1 MNPGQDEKLR
11 SGSADL
17 NRFCVLDVGSTTT
30 KAIFFKKD
38 SGWQYFRV
46 EKPTTVEAPYEDVTF
61 GVLDALGSLE
71 EISGEKLV
79 EQGRPC
85 LPCFSTSSAGGGLAV
100 VVAGLIGE
108 VTAKSGERV
117 ALGAGSIIQEIIA
130 LDDGRTPYK
139 KIDLLK
145 TLRPDMILLAG
156 GFDGGA
162 VHGPVFLAEMLSQ
175 SNLRPKLSR
184 DMKLPVIYAGNV
196 VARKYIEEI
205 LRERFMC
212 FSVPNIRPASSE
224 ENLEPARHKIHEVFM
239 EHVMSRA
246 PGYEKYKTWI
256 SSPILPTPA
265 AFSRILELASRD
277 LDAKILAV
285 DVGGATTDVFTVEK
299 GKVFR
304 TVSANLGMSY
314 SILNVVRQA
323 GLEAVRELLDFD
335 IDERE
340 LYDRIGN
347 KFLKPTGLPADI
359 EDTNIECAVASVAV
373 REAVREHLQVLHG
386 EKLSLTAD
394 ELGWHMFRSKK
405 RRKKVSYE
413 KLPLE
418 DYDIV
423 IGSGGKLSHSPRATA
438 AMILINALKPERT
451 INLAVD
457 SVFMFPHLG
466 VLSQTD
472 EKLAL
477 ELFYRFGLVRLGRVV
492 VPTGKAAAGEDAVR
506 LTGMFQDEQSFNET
520 VKAGEVKFIDVKPET
535 RTIVKIKSGRMKTPE
550 KQVELDGNTGGLI
563 IDARGRPPTGGGS
576 YFIPPDFQPPR
587 RTFHIENT
595 SGITRGEIRIR
606 RELAIPGDVFVKPD
620 DTVQADTLIAK
631 SVKSFLR
638 PFFLNIADDMK
649 LEPGEFKKHFN
660 KKIGDEINTGD
671 ILLEIKRSLMGA
683 TKNFRSQVTGTVEK
697 ILPNGTVIV
706 REKLEYAKK
715 LYSVKVAHEMD
726 IAPDEIKGYLKCRE
740 GQEIEQGQ
748 VLAGFL
754 ASGKGSLCR
763 SPVRGKVKEI
773 NYEFGAILIEPLLEE
788 LQLTAWL
795 PGKVEKVS
803 DKGCTV
809 INKGTVIRGSWG
821 SGEQIAGIISFDKIE
836 PGGVAVM
843 NTTDDRILRELA
855 AKKAAGLI
863 TGGLHLKDFN
873 DFKPKYSVIVI
884 EGFGEIKLAPETH
897 HLFKENI
904 GRLACLD
911 PTTQLRAGVRRP
923 RVIIPDIQ

>member
-1 MNPGQDEKLR
+1 M
-11 SGSADL
+11 ADL
-17 NRFCVLDVGSTTT
+17 TRFCVLDVGSTTT
-30 KAIFFKKD
+30 KAILFKKD
-38 SGWQYFRV
+38 PDWRYFRV

-61 GVLDALGSLE
+61 GVLDALRSLE
-71 EISGEKLV
+71 EITGEKLV
-79 EQGRPC
+79 EQETPC

-100 VVAGLIGE
+100 VVAGLIGV

-139 KIDLLK
+139 KINLLK

-196 VARKYIEEI
+196 AARKYIEEI

-224 ENLEPARHKIHEVFM
+224 ENLEPARHKMHEVFM

-265 AFSRILELASRD
+265 AVGRILELASRD

-285 DVGGATTDVFTVEK
+285 DVGGATTDVFTAEK

-323 GLEAVRELLDFD
+323 GLETVMELLDFD

-347 KFLKPTGLPADI
+347 KFLRPTGLPADI
-359 EDTNIECAVASVAV
+359 EETNIECAVASVAV
-373 REAVREHLQVLHG
+373 HEAVREHLQVLHG

-394 ELGWHMFRSKK
+394 ELGWHMFRPKK
-405 RRKKVSYE
+405 RRKKVSFK

-438 AMILINALKPERT
+438 AMILINALRPERA
-451 INLAVD
+451 IDLAVD

-477 ELFYRFGLVRLGRVV
+477 ELFYRFGLVRLGRVM

-506 LTGMFQDEQSFNET
+506 LTSVFQDGQSFNET
-520 VKAGEVKFIDVKPET
+520 VRAGAVKFIDIIPET
-535 RTIVKIKSGRMKTPE
+535 RTVVKIKSDGMKAPE
-550 KQVELDGNTGGLI
+550 KQVELEGNTGGLI
-563 IDARGRPPTGGGS
+563 IDARGRPLIGGGS
-576 YFIPPDFQPPR
+576 YFIPADFQPPQ
-587 RTFHIENT
+587 RTFHIEP
-595 SGITRGEIRIR
+595 SSRITRGEIRMP
-606 RELAIPGDVFVKPD
+606 RELAIPGEVFVKPN
-620 DTVQADTLIAK
+620 DTVQTDTLVAK

-638 PFFLNIADDMK
+638 PFFLRIADDIS
-649 LEPGEFKKHFN
+649 LAPEDFKKYFN
-660 KKIGDEINTGD
+660 KNIGDEIKTGD
-671 ILLEIKRSLMGA
+671 ILLEIKRSLMAA
-683 TKNFRSQVTGTVEK
+683 TKKFRSPVTGTVEK

-754 ASGKGSLCR
+754 GSGKGLLCR

-773 NYEFGAILIEPLLEE
+773 NYEFGVIIIEPLLEE

-795 PGKVEKVS
+795 PGKVESVS
-803 DKGCTV
+803 DKGCTI
-809 INKGTVIRGSWG
+809 INKGTVVRGSWG
-821 SGEQIAGIISFDKIE
+821 RGERVAGIISMDKIE
-836 PGGVAVM
+836 PVGVAVRD
-843 NTTDDRILRELA
+843 TADGRVLRELA
-855 AKKAAGLI
+855 DKNAAGLI
-863 TGGLHLKDFN
+863 TGGLRLKDFN
-873 DFKPKYSVIVI
+873 ELEQDYSVIVI
-884 EGFGEIKLAPETH
+884 EGFGNIKLAPEIH
-897 HLFKENI
+897 RLFEENI

-911 PTTQLRAGVRRP
+911 PTTQLRAGVQRP
-923 RVIIPDIQ
+923 RVFIPEIL